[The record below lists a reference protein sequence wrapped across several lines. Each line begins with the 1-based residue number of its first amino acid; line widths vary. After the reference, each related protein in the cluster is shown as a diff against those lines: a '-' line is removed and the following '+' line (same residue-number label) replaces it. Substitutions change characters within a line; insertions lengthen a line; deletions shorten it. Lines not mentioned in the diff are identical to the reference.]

1 MHKVKAPLKNCCRIF
16 SKNLFTENIYHKK
29 RSENS
34 IVVYKVLK
42 CPIMLTHLHLSIS
55 TNTIA
60 KKKSFFPISCS
71 FFSICKEFVVI
82 MNHFNWNGG
91 IPKMGSSFNYNDE
104 NFWIH
109 SKKHSNKK
117 EFLR

>member
-1 MHKVKAPLKNCCRIF
+1 MPNYVNAFALEYFN
-16 SKNLFTENIYHKK
+16 EY
-29 RSENS
+29 NS
-34 IVVYKVLK
+34 
-42 CPIMLTHLHLSIS
+42 
-55 TNTIA
+55 